1 MLKNIFWGLICIAM
15 LAGCKKSCSVNCM
28 HGGTCAGSVCSCP
41 DPYSG
46 YNCDTM
52 CTPGLEGYLCQTL
65 SREKFIG
72 TWSCTATDQSGN
84 TKTYL
89 ITFTDN
95 GYPLFMNM
103 NNFNQNTS
111 YPIICTMTGKNI
123 FSIDPNQQDSLA
135 KTMGVSGSGVLKNG
149 QLIINISE
157 NAGASFFAK
166 ATKQ

>member
-1 MLKNIFWGLICIAM
+1 MLRNILGVLIC
-15 LAGCKKSCSVNCM
+15 LAILSGCKKACSVNCM
-28 HGGTCAGSVCSCP
+28 HGGTCNGNTCSCP

-52 CTPGLEGYLCQTL
+52 CTLGLEGYMCQTQ

-72 TWSCTATDQSGN
+72 TWSCTTTDQSGN

-95 GYPLFMNM
+95 SYDLFMNM
-103 NNFNQNTS
+103 NNFNQNSS
-111 YPIICTMTGKNI
+111 YPIVCTMTGKYV

-135 KTMGVSGSGVLKNG
+135 TSMGVSGSGELKNG
-149 QLIINISE
+149 LLVINISE
-157 NAGASFFAK
+157 NGGVSFFAK

>member
-1 MLKNIFWGLICIAM
+1 
-15 LAGCKKSCSVNCM
+15 
-28 HGGTCAGSVCSCP
+28 
-41 DPYSG
+41 
-46 YNCDTM
+46 
-52 CTPGLEGYLCQTL
+52 
-65 SREKFIG
+65 
-72 TWSCTATDQSGN
+72 
-84 TKTYL
+84 
-89 ITFTDN
+89 
-95 GYPLFMNM
+95 M

-111 YPIICTMTGKNI
+111 YPIISTMTGKNI